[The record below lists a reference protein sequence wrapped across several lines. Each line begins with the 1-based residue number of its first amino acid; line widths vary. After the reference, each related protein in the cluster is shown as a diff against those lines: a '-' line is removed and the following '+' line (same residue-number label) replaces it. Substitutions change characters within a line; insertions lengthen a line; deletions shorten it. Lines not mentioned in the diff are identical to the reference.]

1 MRAGLAGSLGGLA
14 AALALSATP
23 SPAADW
29 TASVAATSNYLV
41 NGLTRSGNEAAV
53 QAHVGWL
60 GDSGWSAGVWA
71 STVQRHPENGPRYE
85 LDLYIARAW
94 RIGRDLNASARVSRY
109 QSLGDSALF
118 PYDYTELAASLSFR
132 EAVTVTIAA
141 SPDYSFYTSHGYAPE
156 GTSITC
162 ELSMQRPVGR
172 RLQLTAGLGH
182 ADLQGRYG
190 ARYWYWSAGGQ
201 LAWRRLDIGLSYVG
215 TDGTAER
222 LFGPALAGNTWI
234 ATASFELH

>member
-1 MRAGLAGSLGGLA
+1 MLLA
-14 AALALSATP
+14 AP
-23 SPAADW
+23 SLAADW

-53 QAHVGWL
+53 QAHVGWIA
-60 GDSGWSAGVWA
+60 DSGWSAGVWA
-71 STVQRHPENGPRYE
+71 STVQRHPETGPRYE
-85 LDLYIARAW
+85 LDLYLTRAW
-94 RIGRDLNASARVSRY
+94 RIGRDLTASARVSRY

-141 SPDYSFYTSHGYAPE
+141 SPDYPFYTRYDYAPE

-162 ELSMQRPVGR
+162 ELSMQRPLGR
-172 RLQLTAGLGH
+172 RLQLSAGLGH
-182 ADLQGRYG
+182 ADLQGGAYG
-190 ARYWYWSAGGQ
+190 AARYWYWSAGGQ
-201 LAWRRLDIGLSYVG
+201 LAWRRLEIGLSYVG

-222 LFGPALAGNTWI
+222 LFGTALAGNTWI